1 MKTLQAT
8 LRTQALALAAALML
22 ASCSH
27 EHDHPH
33 PEPGA
38 SRTEPAVTN
47 RIELPPEVVA
57 NLGITFSNASRGKV
71 GSWLSVPG
79 ELYVPGTHRWKLSTP
94 ASGRIVSIAAKW
106 KKVTAGEVIAEI
118 RSPELRHAQQK
129 LTEALSRGE
138 IARENAQRAKTRE
151 RQGAVQREFTLQLQN
166 ASLKRFNDL
175 QKLNED
181 TNSFGA
187 RELLAAQR
195 EFTEATQAA
204 MNSSIQSD
212 KLSENLFEKE
222 LLSKQAQLKID
233 EGLEDLSLLSGRT
246 LEELMEVRDGNE
258 VWKTI
263 ESTEIRAPASGTIV
277 DVFSTQ
283 GENLDKNAPLALIF
297 DPGEL
302 RFRGWVPEG
311 DLPLLKNDAPVR
323 ISLPGDLPTVT
334 SSLLGPRPV
343 AEKKTRRIAVE
354 AEVPNPDEMLP
365 QGLSAT
371 AQVLI
376 KESANDEVLLPPS
389 CIVSDGLEK
398 VVFLRDPE
406 KANVV
411 IRTPVEIGLSG
422 GGFVE
427 VISGLLAGDSVVD
440 QGNHQLKQA
449 GKGKTP
455 KGGHFHA
462 DGTWHLKDE

>member
-1 MKTLQAT
+1 MKTLQTT

-27 EHDHPH
+27 DHDHPH
-33 PEPGA
+33 PEPDA
-38 SRTEPAVTN
+38 NKTEPGATN
-47 RIELPPEVVA
+47 RIELPSEAVA
-57 NLGITFSNASRGKV
+57 NLGITFSSASRGKI
-71 GSWLSVPG
+71 GSWLPVPG
-79 ELYVPGTHRWKLSTP
+79 ELYVPGTHRWKIRAP
-94 ASGRIVSIAAKW
+94 ANGRIVSIAAKW

-118 RSPELRHAQQK
+118 LSPELRHAQQE
-129 LTEALSRGE
+129 LIEALSQGE
-138 IARENAQRAKTRE
+138 IAGENAQRAKARAH
-151 RQGAVQREFTLQLQN
+151 QGTIQRKFVTQLQS
-166 ASLKRFNDL
+166 ASFKRFNDL
-175 QKLNED
+175 KKLNEGA
-181 TNSFGA
+181 NSFGA

-212 KLSENLFEKE
+212 KLSEDVFEKD

-233 EGLEDLSLLSGRT
+233 EGLEALSLLSGRT

-283 GENLDKNAPLALIF
+283 GENLDKNEPLALIL

-302 RFRGWVPEG
+302 RFRGWTPEG

-354 AEVPNPDEMLP
+354 ARVPNPDEKLP
-365 QGLSAT
+365 QGISAT

-376 KESANDEVLLPPS
+376 KESANEEVLLPLS

-398 VVFLRDPE
+398 VVFRRDPE
-406 KANVV
+406 KENVV
-411 IRTPVEIGLSG
+411 IRTPVEIGLRG

-427 VISGLLAGDSVVD
+427 VISGLLAGDTVVD
-440 QGNHQLKQA
+440 QGNHQLKQT
-449 GKGKTP
+449 GKGKAP